1 MATIHDLL
9 KLDITKIQPE
19 ELRLEVQEL
28 INDYSEVTSKEI
40 FEINAAENIKAIYEV
55 VIQVS
60 PEAVVQTPCEDTA
73 IEKTES
79 PKLKKKNTVKKIKN
93 TVTSKSKQKNNTK
106 EKPKRTATK
115 KDLDVVLNEIK
126 QCRVKIRKYN
136 EQKRKEERPKPKP
149 TRYAKIKGH
158 IISLGNLIPDRL
170 EGNLEVQKESKRLLK
185 NTHRNLLKIY
195 RMDAIRGKEDNDEL
209 KERYDKIEE
218 KLETK

>member
-93 TVTSKSKQKNNTK
+93 TVTY
-106 EKPKRTATK
+106 
-115 KDLDVVLNEIK
+115 LM
-126 QCRVKIRKYN
+126 CY
-136 EQKRKEERPKPKP
+136 
-149 TRYAKIKGH
+149 
-158 IISLGNLIPDRL
+158 
-170 EGNLEVQKESKRLLK
+170 EVM
-185 NTHRNLLKIY
+185 TI
-195 RMDAIRGKEDNDEL
+195 
-209 KERYDKIEE
+209 
-218 KLETK
+218 